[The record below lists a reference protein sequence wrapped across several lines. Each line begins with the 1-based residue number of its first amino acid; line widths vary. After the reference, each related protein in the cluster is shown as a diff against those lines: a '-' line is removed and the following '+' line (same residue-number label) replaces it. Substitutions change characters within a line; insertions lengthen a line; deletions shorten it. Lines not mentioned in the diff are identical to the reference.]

1 MPIPSQPSTS
11 NKTMSNL
18 TDKQLVQK
26 IIRLAE
32 NRGLRPSRRY
42 PGRGMFGAMCIGFVG
57 ENAECAALASFIKR
71 KTGKS
76 FSYDN
81 MALEMVYYFPSI
93 EDDGED
99 DDDAD
104 SDAEDWVDEL
114 EAEENAE
121 WDEDEEDDEDDE

>member
-1 MPIPSQPSTS
+1 MDS
-11 NKTMSNL
+11 L

-42 PGRGMFGAMCIGFVG
+42 SGRGMFGDKCIGFVG

-93 EDDGED
+93 EDDGKD
-99 DDDAD
+99 DDVD
-104 SDAEDWVDEL
+104 SEAEDWADEL
-114 EAEENAE
+114 EAEEDAE
-121 WDEDEEDDEDDE
+121 WDEDDEDDDDDEWEDEDDE